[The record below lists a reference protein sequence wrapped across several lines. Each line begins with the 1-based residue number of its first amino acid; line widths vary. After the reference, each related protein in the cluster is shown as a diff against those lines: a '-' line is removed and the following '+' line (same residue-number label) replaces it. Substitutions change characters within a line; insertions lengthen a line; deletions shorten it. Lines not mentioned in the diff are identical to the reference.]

1 MEAFRN
7 FRLIWEMVAENSI
20 DHFEDFTIIF
30 IWKNNLKKLKFP
42 SIMIK
47 NLHYKGNISD
57 IHRNHYS
64 IDMCNKHHRKGKRLF
79 WFKKIGIEFE
89 KFKIF
94 INIRPWSYALTKR
107 INTTEATASDRP
119 WFNNFALLD
128 VKKNEYN
135 YLTKSTIVSC
145 NLHRNGSKFFKIRYF
160 FLFWV
165 CFMTWTSLWLLAES
179 KPNILM
185 LSQPKN

>member
-20 DHFEDFTIIF
+20 DHFEDFKIIF

-79 WFKKIGIEFE
+79 WFKKKSKLNSKNL
-89 KFKIF
+89 KFSSKFDPGPMHWPRELIQ
-94 INIRPWSYALTKR
+94 PKR
-107 INTTEATASDRP
+107 QRLID
-119 WFNNFALLD
+119 LD
-128 VKKNEYN
+128 
-135 YLTKSTIVSC
+135 STIS
-145 NLHRNGSKFFKIRYF
+145 HFWMSKKMSTI
-160 FLFWV
+160 
-165 CFMTWTSLWLLAES
+165 
-179 KPNILM
+179 I
-185 LSQPKN
+185 